1 MGRRARC
8 GRDTCRRDQLPRFEK
23 PFVFVSL
30 APQASFGPK
39 VRRTVLRLSS
49 YSAFEGNDDFEF
61 DSSLT
66 SENKAALFSFPKKR
80 KEKKRKEKKRKEKKS
95 KVIISNHQI

>member
-1 MGRRARC
+1 
-8 GRDTCRRDQLPRFEK
+8 
-23 PFVFVSL
+23 L

-39 VRRTVLRLSS
+39 ARRTVLRLNS

-66 SENKAALFSFPKKR
+66 SENKTALFSFQQKWKK
-80 KEKKRKEKKRKEKKS
+80 
-95 KVIISNHQI
+95 

>member
-8 GRDTCRRDQLPRFEK
+8 GRDTCCQDQQPRFEK
-23 PFVFVSL
+23 PFVLVGL

-39 VRRTVLRLSS
+39 AMRIVLRLSS

-66 SENKAALFSFPKKR
+66 TENKAALFSFQKKW
-80 KEKKRKEKKRKEKKS
+80 KK
-95 KVIISNHQI
+95 